1 MDILRNEVV
10 ACSCAYFQSIST
22 YINIYN
28 NNNNNN
34 NIHGVQGM
42 DIDIEL
48 LDDIIAELCSMWTEA
63 LSTLDPLTNTPTQT
77 SAGQISGP
85 GAIHTGTYVSL
96 KVGHSR
102 LR

>member
-1 MDILRNEVV
+1 
-10 ACSCAYFQSIST
+10 
-22 YINIYN
+22 
-28 NNNNNN
+28 
-34 NIHGVQGM
+34 M

-96 KVGHSR
+96 KVGRILHAHAWDR
-102 LR
+102 YGYPLLLGGEGGINKL